1 MQTPCK
7 ATCPT
12 CQHGT
17 ISHISWSLPVSIL
30 PDHALDNI
38 SPVGGGEHKDE
49 AAADDDDAG
58 QFHVSENSVF
68 LNHIKA

>member
-1 MQTPCK
+1 M
-7 ATCPT
+7 
-12 CQHGT
+12 
-17 ISHISWSLPVSIL
+17 SIL

-68 LNHIKA
+68 LNHIKAWKNANKYMTCQLYKVELRIIVD